1 MNNLIIEIDNNLGK
15 ICSTE
20 TLFNEQLNTTIIS
33 YSKLYSKSLSSFS
46 RAFNS
51 LFEDNNKCNNCIEAV
66 VIENIKLFNMAESI
80 FNNDN
85 FYTKTLGTEEFNKAT
100 VTTSLAKC
108 SKDKRFYIMKCYD
121 YFIYIFDRLNKKCYM
136 LIKNNKKSLTMVNI
150 LLLTPYLMY
159 GELFAIHGGLVNKDN
174 NNILINN
181 ASLGGKTTMALLFAS
196 KGWNIIT
203 EETTYINAEG
213 IILPYNIRN
222 YFNIRL
228 GTYLA
233 LENFFRNRGIIN
245 EEFLSL
251 KDKTDEERF
260 DYGKQSQFS
269 IDFDAL
275 GTNLNNN
282 NSKITHFLKVSI
294 NKNKNFSMKECD
306 CFDNVKAFLDLSLAP
321 TVLLFQDILNYKVVN
336 KDMRINILKKI
347 CLNARCYTLDT
358 SFDYIKYYDYIIEQ
372 LKKSS

>member
-1 MNNLIIEIDNNLGK
+1 MNNLIIEIDNNLGR

-20 TLFNEQLNTTIIS
+20 TLFNKQLNTTIIS

-51 LFEDNNKCNNCIEAV
+51 LFDDNNKCNNCIEAI
-66 VIENIKLFNMAESI
+66 VIEDIKLFNKAESI
-80 FNNDN
+80 FNNN
-85 FYTKTLGTEEFNKAT
+85 SFYTKTLGTEEFNKAT
-100 VTTSLAKC
+100 VTTSLSKC
-108 SKDKRFYIMKCYD
+108 TKDKRFYIMKCYD
-121 YFIYIFDRLNKKCYM
+121 YFIYIFDKLNKKCYM
-136 LIKNNKKSLTMVNI
+136 FIKNNKKSLTMVNI

-181 ASLGGKTTMALLFAS
+181 TSLGGKTTMALLFAS

-233 LENFFRNRGIIN
+233 FESFFRNKGIIN
-245 EEFLSL
+245 EKFLSL

-282 NSKITHFLKVSI
+282 NSKITHFLRVSI
-294 NKNKNFSMKECD
+294 NKNKDFSMKECD
-306 CFDNVKAFLDLSLAP
+306 CFDNVKAFLDLSLSP
-321 TVLLFQDILNYKVVN
+321 TVLLFQELLNYKVVN
-336 KDMRINILKKI
+336 KDMRVNILKKI
-347 CLNARCYTLDT
+347 CLNTRCYTLDT